1 MKNEVT
7 KKKFSDSIHSA
18 ISGNLELAELFN
30 SLFKK
35 AEGERKCQRSFKI
48 GTVIR
53 VYKSDL
59 LHN

>member
-7 KKKFSDSIHSA
+7 KKKFCDSIHSA

-35 AEGERKCQRSFKI
+35 KGGKKCQLK
-48 GTVIR
+48 
-53 VYKSDL
+53 K
-59 LHN
+59 